1 MVGTLDEF
9 RSQLLGGGARNN
21 QYRVEIN
28 NPPAGAVGLDTRNA
42 AFLCT
47 AAQLP
52 GMTIAEVEHSAEYR
66 LPIRQY
72 GRNCF
77 VRLQ

>member
-28 NPPAGAVGLDTRNA
+28 NPPAGAVGLVDA
-42 AFLCT
+42 
-47 AAQLP
+47 
-52 GMTIAEVEHSAEYR
+52 SS
-66 LPIRQY
+66 
-72 GRNCF
+72 NC
-77 VRLQ
+77 VRLLLRDRHPPQPSSI

>member
-28 NPPAGAVGLDTRNA
+28 NPPAGAVGLDTKKCCVFVYGCSVARNDN
-42 AFLCT
+42 
-47 AAQLP
+47 
-52 GMTIAEVEHSAEYR
+52 R
-66 LPIRQY
+66 
-72 GRNCF
+72 
-77 VRLQ
+77 